1 MGHKIKEHDDVRDK
15 VGQAIGN
22 LQALDSIEI
31 STRSWHSD
39 DDEVV
44 YIPSCEVL
52 AAMQFSLAPKRVEIV
67 RPIVDLVG
75 NVWMNNREMVGGLAT
90 VFPGTPPVDSAFSV
104 LKMTSG
110 KHSTNLS
117 DFSLESK
124 MHSKLFLELQEI
136 KPAVVN

>member
-44 YIPSCEVL
+44 YIPSSEVL

-75 NVWMNNREMVGGLAT
+75 NV
-90 VFPGTPPVDSAFSV
+90 
-104 LKMTSG
+104 
-110 KHSTNLS
+110 
-117 DFSLESK
+117 
-124 MHSKLFLELQEI
+124 
-136 KPAVVN
+136 